1 MLSTKRHIHHLHFQF
16 VSQDNAH
23 VLPSRNQ
30 KSPYQGFWRSEVHV
44 RRLRIRIVSQRVV
57 CVHSVGLGS
66 CLLVRV
72 FFVTDS
78 RGSTS
83 HIFLYVSFD

>member
-1 MLSTKRHIHHLHFQF
+1 

-23 VLPSRNQ
+23 LLPRHNQ

-44 RRLRIRIVSQRVV
+44 RRLRIGIVSQRVV
-57 CVHSVGLGS
+57 RVHSLGLGS

-72 FFVTDS
+72 CFFTDS
-78 RGSTS
+78 RGSTFY
-83 HIFLYVSFD
+83 IFLYVSFV